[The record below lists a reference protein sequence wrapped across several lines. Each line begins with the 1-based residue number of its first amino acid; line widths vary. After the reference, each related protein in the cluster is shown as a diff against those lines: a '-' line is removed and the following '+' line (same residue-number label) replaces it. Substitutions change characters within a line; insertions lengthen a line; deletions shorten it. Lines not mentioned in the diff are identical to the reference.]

1 MEILKGITKIDTPV
15 KTTKTTKPK
24 SKTTK

>member
-15 KTTKTTKPK
+15 KTTKTTKIK